1 MKFRFHYEPVENWSV
16 RLPQSK
22 SYIQR
27 ALIISSLAE
36 GKSRIIIRDLSDD
49 VRVMLRALR
58 KFGIKI
64 RGNTVHGSMPVNP
77 GKIISCGESGASIR
91 FLTSYSTLADR
102 GYTVLTGKPGLL
114 RRPIKP
120 LVDAIVSLG
129 GWAATLNDG
138 PYPPVIVKAKKMSG
152 GEVTVEASDSSQYVS
167 SLLMVLPYSNKR
179 TEVRAVELVSRPYVD
194 MTIYVM
200 GKFGINVE
208 AIGEKFIVQ
217 GGSYKA
223 SEFEPPA
230 DASSAEFFMALSL
243 LSGRKI
249 MLGGLNTS
257 APQADLFAMFET
269 LKKLDVPY
277 KIVNDGLIIEESNIR
292 NSLEID
298 LKNSPDSITPISVLG
313 LKIRVKIKGVE
324 HARIKESDRITA
336 ISSELTKLGAEVEQA
351 PDGLLINPPEVPRRG
366 IMLNGWN
373 DHRVVMALAV
383 ADAALELKST
393 IENYESVK
401 KSYPRFFEDMAAL
414 GYRVMRVE

>member
-1 MKFRFHYEPVENWSV
+1 MKFRFHYEPVRNWSV

-36 GKSRIIIRDLSDD
+36 GKSRIIMRDLSDD
-49 VRVMLRALR
+49 VRVMLRALS

-64 RGNTVHGSMPVNP
+64 RGNTVHGSMPVNS
-77 GKIISCGESGASIR
+77 GNIISCGESGASIR
-91 FLTSYSTLADR
+91 FLTSYSTLVDR

-120 LVDAIVSLG
+120 LVDAIVNLG
-129 GWAATLNDG
+129 GWAATINSG

-152 GEVTVEASDSSQYVS
+152 GEVTIEASDSSQYVS
-167 SLLMVLPYSNKR
+167 SLLMVLPYSNR
-179 TEVRAVELVSRPYVD
+179 QTEVRAVELVSRPYVD

-200 GKFGINVE
+200 KKFGINVE
-208 AIGEKFIVQ
+208 AIGDKFIVQ

-249 MLGGLNTS
+249 MLGGLSTS
-257 APQADLFAMFET
+257 APQADLNAMLET

-277 KIVNDGLIIEESNIR
+277 KIVEDGLIIEESNIR

-313 LKIRVKIKGVE
+313 LKIRVKINGVE

-336 ISSELTKLGAEVEQA
+336 ISSELSKLGAEVEQA
-351 PDGLLINPPEVPRRG
+351 PDGLLINPPEAPRKG

-401 KSYPRFFEDMAAL
+401 KSYPRFFDDMAAL
-414 GYRVMRVE
+414 GYKVIMVE